1 MLGLVGSADSQERYS
16 SGRRCAAWFELALPL
31 GSSTTLSDTIAE
43 SQIRD
48 E

>member
-1 MLGLVGSADSQERYS
+1 MARSF
-16 SGRRCAAWFELALPL
+16 GRRCAAWFDLVLPL
-31 GSSTTLSDTIAE
+31 GSSTTLSDTTAQ